1 VFGSAGMATAG
12 DIRRT
17 TMAYHGAELAA
28 FTDGVHAG
36 ATLSPDG
43 HDARA
48 ALAIALAAIAS
59 VDTGQPVRLDTVQQP

>member
-1 VFGSAGMATAG
+1 MVLVRFDNGA
-12 DIRRT
+12 
-17 TMAYHGAELAA
+17 MAYHGAELAA

-43 HDARA
+43 RA